1 MPRRV
6 AALIVPLAGLA
17 LAGAGAPESPGREPV
32 LKQIRM
38 PHRYYY
44 REMYL
49 PQVTSGPDS
58 PAWSPDGRRV
68 VFSMQGSLW
77 IMEPGSGLARQATDG
92 TGYHFEPDWS
102 SDDRFVA
109 FAAYDHDAVELRGLD
124 VQSGE
129 TWSLTTGGAVN
140 LEPRF
145 SPDGSRLAFVSTAH
159 EGRFQLFVLPLR
171 EGRPA
176 GPPLHIS
183 KDTDSGLP
191 RYYYGRFDHYLSPSW
206 SPDGQEL
213 LYVSNHDRIW
223 GTGGFWRMRAEPGA
237 RETPVH
243 HEETSWK
250 ARPDW
255 SRDGK
260 RVVFSSYQGRQWNQV
275 WVVPAAGGEAFAM
288 TYGEFDAT
296 SPRWSPDG
304 RRIVYVSNEGGNTA
318 LCTLDVPGGR
328 KQKLEVKERLFLRTT
343 GALSIGVRGPD
354 GGEVAARLSVTA
366 EDGRGYA
373 PDDALRH
380 ADDNFDRAL
389 RPFEYTYFHHSGGRS
404 TVTVPVGKVVVE
416 ATRGL
421 EFAPLRREV
430 VVAGGATT
438 SVDLGLERIDDL
450 PARGWHSADM
460 HVHMNYGGHYRVE
473 PAGLKR
479 QAEAEDLHLVFDLIV
494 NKEQRVPDMAYF
506 TGQPDPVSTA
516 ATRILHS
523 QEYHTSYWGHLGLLG
538 LKDHVLLPP
547 YAGYVKTAAASLFP
561 DNATIADLA
570 HEQGGVTGYVHP
582 FDAVPEPDKGTVF
595 TDLSAKGFHAGDP
608 IGFPIDVALGKVDYY
623 EVVGFSD
630 HRSSAEIWYRL
641 LNCGFRIAVGAGTD
655 AMTNYASLRGPVG
668 MNRAFAKIDGP
679 PEEGAFLAAVRAGK
693 TFATNGPLLDFSL
706 ADQGIGGEVT
716 RPAGRHTLEARV
728 HLRSLVPVDHL
739 QIVGNGVV
747 VAEVPLTGARSSA
760 DVTVPLTVVRSGWY
774 TLRAWAETSRHPV
787 LDGYPFATT
796 SPIYVTLGGARVRSA
811 KDARYFEAWVDR
823 VKEAVGAHP
832 DWNSAQ
838 EKEGVLAR
846 LSQARAVFAERA
858 RPN

>member
-1 MPRRV
+1 MPRRT
-6 AALIVPLAGLA
+6 AALLVPLAGLA
-17 LAGAGAPESPGREPV
+17 LVAVGAPVPLGREPV

-38 PHRYYY
+38 PHRYYF

-58 PAWSPDGRRV
+58 PAWSPDGKRL

-77 IMEPGSGLARQATDG
+77 TMDAESGVAQQVTDG
-92 TGYHFEPDWS
+92 PGYHSQPDWS
-102 SDDRFVA
+102 TDGRFVA
-109 FAAYDHDAVELRGLD
+109 FAAYDHDAVELRALD
-124 VQSGE
+124 VRSGD
-129 TWSLTTGGAVN
+129 TWALTTSGAVN

-171 EGRPA
+171 DGRPA
-176 GPPLHIS
+176 GPPQHIS

-213 LYVSNHDRIW
+213 LYVSNHGRIW

-237 RETPVH
+237 AEVPVH

-260 RVVFSSYQGRQWNQV
+260 RVAFSSYQGRQWNQI
-275 WVVPAAGGEAFAM
+275 WVVPAAGGEPFAL

-304 RRIVYVSNEGGNTA
+304 RRIAYVSNEGGNTA
-318 LCTLDVPGGR
+318 LLTLDLPGGR
-328 KQKLEVKERLFLRTT
+328 RQKLEVRERRFLRPVGSLTI
-343 GALSIGVRGPD
+343 AVKGPD
-354 GGEVAARLSVTA
+354 GREAPARLSVTA
-366 EDGRGYA
+366 EDGRGYT

-380 ADDNFDRAL
+380 ADDNFDRAE
-389 RPFEYTYFHHSGGRS
+389 RPFEHTYFHTQGRS
-404 TVTVPVGKVVVE
+404 TATVPVGKVVVE
-416 ATRGL
+416 GTRGL

-430 VVAGGATT
+430 VVTAG
-438 SVDLGLERIDDL
+438 SVASVELGLERIDDL

-460 HVHMNYGGHYRVE
+460 HVHMNYGGHYRAFPE
-473 PAGLKR
+473 ALLR
-479 QAEAEDLHLVFDLIV
+479 QAEAEDLHLVFNLIV
-494 NKEQRVPDMAYF
+494 NKEQRAPDLAYF
-506 TGQPDPVSTA
+506 SGRPDPISTA
-516 ATRILHS
+516 GTQILHS

-538 LKDHVLLPP
+538 LKDHVLLPL

-570 HEQGGVTGYVHP
+570 HEQGGVVGYVHP
-582 FDAVPEPDKGTVF
+582 FDSVPEPDQGTVF

-608 IGFPIDVALGKVDYY
+608 IGLPIDVALGKLDYY

-630 HRSSAEIWYRL
+630 HRSSAEVWYRL
-641 LNCGFRIAVGAGTD
+641 LNCGFRIAAGAGTD
-655 AMTNYASLRGPVG
+655 AMTNYASLRGPLG
-668 MNRAFAKIDGP
+668 MNRAFAKTGGP
-679 PEEGAFLAAVRAGK
+679 PDEASFLAAVRAGK

-706 ADQGIGGEVT
+706 AGQGIGGEVT
-716 RPAGRHTLEARV
+716 RPAGRHRLEATV
-728 HLRSLVPVDHL
+728 HLRSIVPVDHL
-739 QIVGNGVV
+739 EIVGNCQV
-747 VAEVPLTGARSSA
+747 VAEVPLTGARTSA
-760 DVTVPLTVVRSGWY
+760 DAIIPLTVFRSGWY
-774 TLRAWAETSRHPV
+774 TLRAFAETSRHPV

-796 SPIYVTLGGARVRSA
+796 SPIYVTLGGAPPRSA
-811 KDARYFEAWVDR
+811 KDARYFGAWVDR
-823 VKEAVGAHP
+823 VTEAVAVHP
-832 DWNSAQ
+832 DWNTSG
-838 EKEGVLAR
+838 EKDAVLAH
-846 LSQARAVFAERA
+846 LAQARAVFAERA
-858 RPN
+858 RP